1 MTWDI
6 LNIIGTIAFALSG
19 VNVAMEEKY
28 DLMGVYVLGFA
39 AAFGGG
45 AVRNLFIGLPVSALW
60 EQGYLFTTAFIIM
73 TAAFLQR
80 RYGPHCGRNG
90 ERFLMPSGL
99 QPSRS
104 RERCSQFLWDTQ

>member
-28 DLMGVYVLGFA
+28 DLMGVYVLGFG

-45 AVRNLFIGLPVSALW
+45 AVKTCSSSACFRFMGTRISVYHCIPYNDGAVFHNRCM
-60 EQGYLFTTAFIIM
+60 GYLM
-73 TAAFLQR
+73 
-80 RYGPHCGRNG
+80 G
-90 ERFLMPSGL
+90 EMGSVF
-99 QPSRS
+99 
-104 RERCSQFLWDTQ
+104 